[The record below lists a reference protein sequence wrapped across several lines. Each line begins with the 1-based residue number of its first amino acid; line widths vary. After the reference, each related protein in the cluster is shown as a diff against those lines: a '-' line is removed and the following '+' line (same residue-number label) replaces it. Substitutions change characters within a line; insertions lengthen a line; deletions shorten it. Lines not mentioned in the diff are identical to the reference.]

1 MPEVDWLPLMGVLL
15 VIASSF
21 TLLINPA
28 WQTSLVALSIQY
40 LGVFILVSNVLPLGI
55 AAVKLVAGWMAGIVL
70 AMSISG
76 LLRRVTVPSDGSAI
90 SRDSLGQSHSLAGSP
105 GWQTRSGRAFRL
117 LTGLLVGM
125 AGLSLAPQLA
135 VWVPK
140 LNNEQ
145 AWGSVILLGVGLLQL
160 GFTIQP
166 LRTILGLLTFLAG
179 FEIIYAPVEP
189 SALVAGLLAVIHLGL
204 ALAGAYLLMVDTLEE
219 SA

>member
-1 MPEVDWLPLMGVLL
+1 MPEIDWLPLVGVLL

-76 LLRRVTVPSDGSAI
+76 LLRRVDAPPDGSTAPG
-90 SRDSLGQSHSLAGSP
+90 DLLGQSDSPAGSP

-117 LTGLLVGM
+117 LTGLLAGL
-125 AGLSLAPQLA
+125 AGLSLAPQLT
-135 VWVPK
+135 VWVPE
-140 LNNEQ
+140 LSDEQ

-179 FEIIYAPVEP
+179 FEIIYATAES
-189 SALVAGLLAVIHLGL
+189 SALVAGLLAVINLGL

>member
-1 MPEVDWLPLMGVLL
+1 MPEIDWLPLMGVLL

-55 AAVKLVAGWMAGIVL
+55 ATVKLVAGWMAGIVL

-76 LLRRVTVPSDGSAI
+76 LLRRVAVPPDGSAI
-90 SRDSLGQSHSLAGSP
+90 SMDSLGQSDSLAGSP

-117 LTGLLVGM
+117 LTGLLVGL
-125 AGLSLAPQLA
+125 AGLSLAQQLT

-140 LNNEQ
+140 LSNEQ

-179 FEIIYAPVEP
+179 FEIIYATAEP

-204 ALAGAYLLMVDTLEE
+204 ALAGAYLLMVDTVEE